1 MGSTT
6 KVAAIQ
12 MCSTGD
18 LQHNLQRA
26 EVLLSEA
33 ADCGA
38 QLVVL
43 PENFA
48 YYGCKQLLAAAAEE
62 ASAGGPVRS
71 FLKQQAKRHNLWIVA
86 GTLPVADED
95 DQRGYAACL
104 VYDNHGA
111 EHGQYNKIHLFD
123 VDVGDAHKHYRESDD
138 YRPGNEPL
146 VIDTPFGKLGVSIC
160 YDLRFAELHRQL
172 ADRGA
177 EIVVVPSAFTAVTGE
192 AHWQLLLRA
201 RAVENQCFV
210 IGANMGDRDHRKR
223 PTWGGSAIVH
233 PWGNVLAELDGGE
246 GVICAELD
254 LGEIQRLKQNMPI
267 AQHRRL

>member
-1 MGSTT
+1 MT

-12 MCSTGD
+12 MCSTRD

-26 EVLLSEA
+26 EALLAQA
-33 ADCGA
+33 AEQGVRLA
-38 QLVVL
+38 VL

-48 YYGCKQLLAAAAEE
+48 YYGCKELRQVARDE
-62 ASAGGPVRS
+62 ADNSGPVRQ
-71 FLKQQAKRHNLWIVA
+71 FLSEQAKRHRLWIVG
-86 GTLPVADED
+86 GTLPVVSPGDE
-95 DQRGYAACL
+95 RGYAACL
-104 VYDNHGA
+104 VVDSDGN
-111 EHGQYNKIHLFD
+111 EQGQYNKIHLFD

-138 YRPGNEPL
+138 YRPGIEPAVL
-146 VIDTPFGKLGVSIC
+146 DTPFGKLGLSVC
-160 YDLRFAELHRQL
+160 YDLRFAELFRQL

-177 EIVVVPSAFTAVTGE
+177 EIVLVPSAFTAVTGE

-210 IGANMGDRDHRKR
+210 IGANMGDRHHPKR

-246 GVICAELD
+246 GVICADID
-254 LGEIQRLKQNMPI
+254 LAEIQKLKQNMPI
-267 AQHRRL
+267 EQHRRL

>member
-1 MGSTT
+1 MT

-12 MCSTGD
+12 MCSTRD

-26 EVLLSEA
+26 EALLAEA
-33 ADCGA
+33 SGQGA
-38 QLVVL
+38 QLAVL

-48 YYGCKQLLAAAAEE
+48 YYGCKELRQAACDE
-62 ASAGGPVRS
+62 ADATGPVRQ
-71 FLKQQAKRHNLWIVA
+71 FLSEQAKRHNMWIVG
-86 GTLPVADED
+86 GTVPVAESGDE
-95 DQRGYAACL
+95 RGYAACL
-104 VYDNHGA
+104 VVDSEGEERA
-111 EHGQYNKIHLFD
+111 QYHKIHLFD

-138 YRPGNEPL
+138 YRPGIEPMVL
-146 VIDTPFGKLGVSIC
+146 DTPFGKLGLSVC
-160 YDLRFAELHRQL
+160 YDLRFAEMYREL

-210 IGANMGDRDHRKR
+210 IGANMGDRDHPKR
-223 PTWGGSAIVH
+223 PTWGGSVIVH
-233 PWGNVLAELDGGE
+233 PWGDVLAEMDGGE
-246 GVICAELD
+246 GVIFAELD
-254 LGEIQRLKQNMPI
+254 LGEIQRLKKNMPI